1 MRGMHWSRMAAGAL
15 LCAASLWGAAQAQ
28 TFASPETAA
37 SQRRCGWWEN
47 PRPGNAWLNDRD
59 GSWTVGMQGGPQAE
73 GDWPSFSDA
82 QWVRTNGYY
91 GYGCACLRVVA
102 DADTQQVQRILSAT
116 AKPLAACRLD
126 RHLREPAR

>member
-1 MRGMHWSRMAAGAL
+1 MRCMPLRRIAAIAL
-15 LCAASLWGAAQAQ
+15 WCTASLVQAQ
-28 TFASPETAA
+28 VVTETAA

-47 PRPGNAWLNDRD
+47 PTPSNAWLNDRD
-59 GSWTVGMQGGPQAE
+59 GSWTVGSQGGEQAE
-73 GDWPSFSDA
+73 GDWPSFTDA

-102 DADTQQVQRILSAT
+102 DANTQQVLRILSAV

-126 RHLREPAR
+126 RNLREPER